1 MIKFS
6 ILRYLKQFSLLIFIF
21 AVIGALA
28 ILVYGRSRQH
38 YIASTVIQYTN
49 SAAKDGYMPDG
60 SPLNVEEIYSSTV
73 IDAALADLG
82 YKSNID
88 SIRSNCFVEE
98 VIPEK
103 QQKLSE
109 ALLEKGED
117 PSYIADTFRVYI
129 RDRALRLHS
138 RDAHGLKFKIRH
150 RAGRVL
156 SQSLVD
162 AKAYLR
168 ALYHLAAQQMFLY
181 YLLCYRLPHLST
193 P

>member
-1 MIKFS
+1 MH
-6 ILRYLKQFSLLIFIF
+6 LMAD
-21 AVIGALA
+21 AVARPRIPDAMLGCYCL
-28 ILVYGRSRQH
+28 
-38 YIASTVIQYTN
+38 YISVIVSVHETRLQ
-49 SAAKDGYMPDG
+49 SVVVD
-60 SPLNVEEIYSSTV
+60 
-73 IDAALADLG
+73 
-82 YKSNID
+82 
-88 SIRSNCFVEE
+88 
-98 VIPEK
+98 
-103 QQKLSE
+103 
-109 ALLEKGED
+109 
-117 PSYIADTFRVYI
+117 I